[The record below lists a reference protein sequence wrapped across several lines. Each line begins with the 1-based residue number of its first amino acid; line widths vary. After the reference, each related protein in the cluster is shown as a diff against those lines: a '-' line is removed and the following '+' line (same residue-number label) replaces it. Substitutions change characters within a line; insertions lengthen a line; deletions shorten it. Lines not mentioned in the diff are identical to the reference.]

1 MGERKKR
8 ILILANS
15 SSGLLEFRGEL
26 IKALSEQGYEV
37 SASLPELEEK
47 ERLEKLGCRVI
58 HTLFAR
64 KGMNPFKDYGLLRTY
79 KRLVKENR
87 PAVVLTY
94 TIKPNIYGGMACA
107 ALKVPC
113 FANITGL
120 GSALENP
127 GLLGKLAAFLYRMGL
142 KKDAVVFVQNPSNRE
157 FVLNR
162 RLAKEE
168 QVRLLPGSGVN
179 LEHFALLPFPSDVE
193 GLPDA
198 SSAQAAPDSREL
210 TGTGTSPRFGT
221 ETEAAGFL
229 FVSRVMKEKGIEE
242 FLTAAKKLKAEQ
254 PQHTFTILGA
264 CEEDYSE
271 QLAGLVHSGVIEYP
285 GKVPDTRPYLEK
297 AQCQVHP
304 SFYSEG
310 MSNVCL
316 EAAASGRAVI
326 TTDHPGCRE
335 AVVEEVSGYL
345 VKPRDAAALENAMR
359 AFLALSHE
367 ERRAMGLAGRKHME
381 EHFDRRI
388 VVNEYLEMIRS
399 LKNC

>member
-1 MGERKKR
+1 
-8 ILILANS
+8 
-15 SSGLLEFRGEL
+15 
-26 IKALSEQGYEV
+26 
-37 SASLPELEEK
+37 
-47 ERLEKLGCRVI
+47 
-58 HTLFAR
+58 
-64 KGMNPFKDYGLLRTY
+64 MNPLQDLALYREY
-79 KRLVKENR
+79 CRLVRRGK
-87 PAVVLTY
+87 PSAVLTY

-113 FANITGL
+113 LANITGL

-142 KKDAVVFVQNPSNRE
+142 NKDAVVFVQNPSNRD

-179 LEHFALLPFPSDVE
+179 LEHFALLPFPE
-193 GLPDA
+193 
-198 SSAQAAPDSREL
+198 
-210 TGTGTSPRFGT
+210 
-221 ETEAAGFL
+221 ETGFL
-229 FVSRVMKEKGIEE
+229 FISRVMKEKGIEE
-242 FLTAAKKLKAEQ
+242 FLDAAKKLKAEQ
-254 PQHTFTILGA
+254 PQLTFTILGA
-264 CEEDYSE
+264 CEEDYAG

-335 AVVEEVSGYL
+335 AVIDGVSGYL
-345 VKPRDAAALENAMR
+345 VKPRDAASLENAMR

-367 ERRAMGLAGRKHME
+367 ERKAMGLAGRKHME

-388 VVNEYLEMIRS
+388 VVGEYLEMIRR
-399 LKNC
+399 LQKR